1 MGKAENTLKSLG
13 FHVGGN
19 QSLIHN
25 IKDQQAEIIN
35 KGFARGEQVGRQ
47 GLDTSRSRLEG
58 TLSQNAYVQ
67 KSLSNLGIRKG
78 GQEDYAKEDDNKD
91 KFGSKYAKQDNS
103 MHSDAHDMEEGHE
116 DAEVVDSVH
125 GADEQENMAVR
136 IGKKVRTA
144 STQLS
149 NPMKIDRTPTN
160 AQYTPQARSAKK
172 SLSQDELFLKALDGI
187 GKMKKGPMK
196 EFIEEEA
203 KEGEHSKGS
212 LKKLRQF
219 DKEEGKEDSHKS
231 KGPCW
236 EGYEKVSGKKNFSEG
251 SCKPVKKSQSV
262 GDICDSLIEIIADPN
277 DPDVIANVHENSN
290 FGQRRVM
297 PETQKSRAPH
307 VPFLKSAGPGG
318 FVFDFGRTTG
328 NPLADNATIL
338 LNQNADP
345 TQKQIAEDQERASIH
360 AMTGFVTKGEAA
372 FSGNNSGAGVNDAW
386 AAQMNKPMDQ
396 QVQEAFDA
404 GAFAK
409 GGNPAA
415 NSANNSAMKKFSKSV
430 GMVNGEQV
438 VAMSETDAAVLEM
451 YKSEQAA
458 MGDTSGMNV
467 VDAQHGGAQRVTIDA
482 GSGRAE

>member
-1 MGKAENTLKSLG
+1 MGKAEDTLKSLG
-13 FHVGGN
+13 FNVGGS
-19 QSLIHN
+19 QSLLHTT
-25 IKDQQAEIIN
+25 KDRQAEIIN

-47 GLDTSRSRLEG
+47 GLDTSRSRLDG
-58 TLSQNAYVQ
+58 TLSQNPWMQ
-67 KSLSNLGIRKG
+67 KSLANLGVRKG
-78 GQEDYAKEDDNKD
+78 GDSDYAKEDDNKD
-91 KFGSKYAKQDNS
+91 NFGAKYAKQDTS
-103 MHSDAHDMEEGHE
+103 MHGDHSEMEEGH
-116 DAEVVDSVH
+116 DKAEVVDSVH
-125 GADEQENMAVR
+125 GADEQENMAVK

-149 NPMKIDRTPTN
+149 NPVKIDRTPTN
-160 AQYTPQARSAKK
+160 AQYTPQARGAKK

-187 GKMKKGPMK
+187 GHDTEERAVRKSEALKCDTEVMKKKSAKPTKKGELVDWAK
-196 EFIEEEA
+196 EEES
-203 KEGEHSKGS
+203 EPEH
-212 LKKLRQF
+212 
-219 DKEEGKEDSHKS
+219 
-231 KGPCW
+231 
-236 EGYEKVSGKKNFSEG
+236 KKNFA
-251 SCKPVKKSQSV
+251 KKSMNSV
-262 GDICDSLIEIIADPN
+262 GDLCDSLIETIADPN
-277 DPDVIANVHENSN
+277 DPEVIANIHENSN
-290 FGQRRVM
+290 FGQRRVE
-297 PETQKSRAPH
+297 PGVVAQISRAPH

-345 TQKQIAEDQERASIH
+345 TQRQIAEDQERASIH

-415 NSANNSAMKKFSKSV
+415 NAANNAATKQFSKSV
-430 GMVNGEQV
+430 GTVNGEQV

-451 YKSEQAA
+451 FKAEQAA
-458 MGDTSGMNV
+458 MGDTVGMNI